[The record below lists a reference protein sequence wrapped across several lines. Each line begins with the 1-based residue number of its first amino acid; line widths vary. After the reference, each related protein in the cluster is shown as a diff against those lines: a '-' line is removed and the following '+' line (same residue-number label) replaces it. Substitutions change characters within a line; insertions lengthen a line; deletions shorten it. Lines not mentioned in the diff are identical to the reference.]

1 MAPAVARTCRCDG
14 GGVVA
19 INTADR
25 VHLDGDSSARAWGR
39 RIRRWFRWDPPARIM
54 PTLVRDRRYLD
65 TSYLV
70 VAKIA
75 RRLRGRRDIAAGVFF
90 GFTLTLFGW
99 VWWLA
104 LPLGTV
110 LAVALLKVD
119 GAKTRRYRRERDE
132 WLQLQC
138 EFLAADVMP
147 IPDRLWTSRRSHAT
161 RHGLGLHPQ
170 NNVLKL
176 RRAARQFGAVYRRP
190 TSLDIHDDGTATLT
204 IQHFDPLDKEPAAI
218 GAGEFTPDR
227 ARLTLPVLRNADAEL
242 VIFALIEHS
251 LLIAGQRGRG
261 KTTFL
266 NWLLTC
272 LLYFY
277 GDLIE
282 LYLFDFKEG
291 MDLGIWHEYANE
303 VVRTPEDALA
313 MLERRR
319 LAMKQRMAE
328 MGRHRIAT
336 FTPTPERR
344 ARVIVLDEFA
354 SLLKD
359 PKDKQRAEFLIGDI
373 NRLSRA
379 TGDILIAATQDTRKT
394 IVTGELCAQ
403 FTHRLGLGVA
413 TQDDSKAI
421 LGTGAAG
428 KGFDLSDIQL
438 RHPGRCV
445 WMGGDPPFEW
455 GRCFRSYGDDLRL
468 GLRAIQSMHGPGH
481 GSLRPGTRELPVAG
495 TLALVRPLQEPTSV
509 NQDLRARIVRVLLS
523 GPHSIRELCEAL
535 GLDYDRQRTSVE
547 YWLSSHTRGADQC
560 DNPIP
565 VRKVR
570 GSRVEIVA
578 ELVAS

>member
-1 MAPAVARTCRCDG
+1 
-14 GGVVA
+14 VA

-90 GFTLTLFGW
+90 GFTLTMFGW

-204 IQHFDPLDKEPAAI
+204 IQHFDPLDKEPRRLM
-218 GAGEFTPDR
+218 AGEFRPDDR
-227 ARLTLPVLRNADAEL
+227 TLALPLGRDRDGDVITISL
-242 VIFALIEHS
+242 VEHS
-251 LLIAGQRGRG
+251 ILIAGQRGRG
-261 KTTFL
+261 KTTAL
-266 NWLLTC
+266 NSLLTN

-277 GDLIE
+277 GDRVE

-291 MDLGIWHEYANE
+291 MDLGCWHPFASE
-303 VVRTPEDALA
+303 VVRTPVDALH
-313 MLERRR
+313 MLERRQ
-319 LAMKQRMAE
+319 LAMKQRMVE
-328 MGRHRIAT
+328 MGRHGTAT
-336 FTPTPERR
+336 FTPSPERP

-354 SLLKD
+354 SILKH
-359 PKDKQRAEFLIGDI
+359 DKETAEKIIGDI

-379 TGDILIAATQDTRKT
+379 TGDIMIAATQDTRT
-394 IVTGELCAQ
+394 TVVTGELKAQ
-403 FTHRLGLGVA
+403 FTHRLALGVA
-413 TQDDSKAI
+413 TMDDSI
-421 LGTGAAG
+421 VLLGKGAVG
-428 KGFDLSDIQL
+428 RGFDLSLIEQ
-438 RHPGRCV
+438 RHPGRGV
-445 WMGGDPPFEW
+445 WFGDDPTFQW
-455 GRCFRSYGDDLRL
+455 VRAFRSYGDDLRL
-468 GLRAIQSMHGPGH
+468 GLRAIQSLHGPGH
-481 GSLRPGTRELPVAG
+481 GSPRPGTRELPVAG

-535 GLDYDRQRTSVE
+535 GRDYDRQRTSVE